1 MKQESQ
7 EAQSTKASVKRKRTS
22 KKKPKGLGDVVESV
36 AKATGV
42 AKLVEAVVGD
52 CGCEKR
58 KIALNRRFPF
68 LTLMND
74 SQKKQWEDTLRPAY
88 KQGQLTLVNQKAA
101 LKLYEHIFKIRHK
114 LSRCGSCV
122 NQKLADLEAAYL
134 ASCEDSTTQT
144 KPE

>member
-1 MKQESQ
+1 
-7 EAQSTKASVKRKRTS
+7 
-22 KKKPKGLGDVVESV
+22 VESV

-42 AKLVEAVVGD
+42 AKLVETVVGD

-58 KIALNRRFPF
+58 KVALNRRFPF
-68 LTLMND
+68 LTLMNETH
-74 SQKKQWEDTLRPAY
+74 KKEWEDTLRPSY
-88 KQGQLTLVNQKAA
+88 KSGSLTLENQKAA
-101 LKLYEHIFKIRHK
+101 LKLYEDIFKIRHK

-134 ASCEDSTTQT
+134 ASCEDSTTET

>member
-1 MKQESQ
+1 M
-7 EAQSTKASVKRKRTS
+7 
-22 KKKPKGLGDVVESV
+22 ESV
-36 AKATGV
+36 AKVTGV

-58 KIALNRRFPF
+58 KVALNQRFPF

-88 KQGQLTLVNQKAA
+88 KGGYLTLENQKTA
-101 LKLYEHIFKIRHK
+101 LKLYERIFKIRHK

-122 NQKLADLEAAYL
+122 NQKLSDLEAAYL
-134 ASCEDSTTQT
+134 ASCEDSTTKT
-144 KPE
+144 ESE